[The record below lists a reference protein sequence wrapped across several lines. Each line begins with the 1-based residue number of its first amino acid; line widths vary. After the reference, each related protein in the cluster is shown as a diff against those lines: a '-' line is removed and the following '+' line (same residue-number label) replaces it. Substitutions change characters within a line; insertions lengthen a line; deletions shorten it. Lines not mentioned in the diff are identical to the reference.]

1 MKSLQELKD
10 YAVAKDDWYIT
21 NKIWHIEQEIKIE
34 INKAK
39 IEVYKQ
45 IDKNN
50 ELCILK
56 GTRKI

>member
-10 YAVAKDDWYIT
+10 YAVAIDDWYIT

-50 ELCILK
+50 EL
-56 GTRKI
+56 